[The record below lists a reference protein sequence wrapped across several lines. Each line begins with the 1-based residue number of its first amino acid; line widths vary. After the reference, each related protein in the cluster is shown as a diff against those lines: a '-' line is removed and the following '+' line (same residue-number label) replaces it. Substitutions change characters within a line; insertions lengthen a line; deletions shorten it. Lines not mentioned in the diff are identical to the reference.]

1 MDCFVAMSLSLPRSK
16 FRILPAWTGLTAHS
30 LQFPKSNVTAALHLK
45 GKDVGTCIQGHV
57 IQCILT
63 KAKDSSTTFL
73 HNLEREPHK
82 YFDHVVITVRS
93 GDGGHGAV
101 LSMPRP
107 RMQVKSPG
115 RKKKEKEKRKGS
127 YRRDPDGSLI
137 LPMGGH
143 GGDVVLYA
151 DESKDS
157 LLELHQIRRYNAKRG
172 GNVDAMGVLSPM
184 LHDGFIPPTLRIPV
198 PVGTVVKRK
207 RGGKLLADLAHP
219 GDQILVAKGGRGGI
233 SLVETSPS
241 NRRQLSAVNVN
252 VMRDKS
258 DKVMVFGQPGEEVT
272 LELILRIVA
281 DVGLVGLPNAGKSSL
296 LASIT
301 LAKPE
306 IANYPFT
313 TLMPNLGRLDGD
325 PDLGIWGFSS
335 RATLADLPG
344 LIRGAHL
351 GKGLGRT
358 FLRHLRRT
366 RLLVHVVDASADD
379 PVQDYRT
386 LREELCMYNPNY
398 LERPHMVVLNKLDL
412 PEAKERFNYMSKQIE
427 KIGSVDDVAGGT
439 NMLVEGSNG
448 GEGESC
454 INFEGDNAATSL
466 KKEREME
473 DYPRPVAVV
482 GISALKGIGIVDMLK
497 QIRLALKACESNNN
511 KGNEN

>member
-1 MDCFVAMSLSLPRSK
+1 MVLFSVCP
-16 FRILPAWTGLTAHS
+16 GLEC
-30 LQFPKSNVTAALHLK
+30 KLK
-45 GKDVGTCIQGHV
+45 VHR
-57 IQCILT
+57 
-63 KAKDSSTTFL
+63 
-73 HNLEREPHK
+73 ER
-82 YFDHVVITVRS
+82 
-93 GDGGHGAV
+93 
-101 LSMPRP
+101 
-107 RMQVKSPG
+107 
-115 RKKKEKEKRKGS
+115 KKEKEKRKGS

-207 RGGKLLADLAHP
+207 RGGKLFADLAHP

-233 SLVETSPS
+233 SLVETSQS
-241 NRRQLSAVNVN
+241 NRSQLRAVNAN
-252 VMRDKS
+252 IMRDKS

-296 LASIT
+296 LASVT

-313 TLMPNLGRLDGD
+313 TLMPNLGCLDGD
-325 PDLGIWGFSS
+325 PDFGTWGFSS
-335 RATLADLPG
+335 RPKLADLPG

-366 RLLVHVVDASADD
+366 QLLVHVVDASADD

-412 PEAKERFNYMSKQIE
+412 PEAKERFDFMSKEIE
-427 KIGSVDDVAGGT
+427 RIGSFENVPEAVR
-439 NMLVEGSNG
+439 MLVEGNNC
-448 GEGESC
+448 EDVEAC
-454 INFEGDNAATSL
+454 INSEGDSATTSL
-466 KKEREME
+466 KQEKKME

-497 QIRLALKACESNNN
+497 QIRLALKACES
-511 KGNEN
+511 KQ

>member
-1 MDCFVAMSLSLPRSK
+1 MDRFVAAPVCLPRSK
-16 FRILPAWTGLTAHS
+16 FRILPSWTGLTAHS
-30 LQFPKSNVTAALHLK
+30 LQFSKSKATAAFHVK

-63 KAKDSSTTFL
+63 KVKDSSTPIL
-73 HNLEREPHK
+73 HNLEQEPHK

-107 RMQVKSPG
+107 RMQVKSPQ

-151 DESKDS
+151 DENKDS

-172 GNVDAMGVLSPM
+172 GNVDAMGVLRPM

-207 RGGKLLADLAHP
+207 RGGKLFADLAHP

-233 SLVETSPS
+233 SLVETSQS
-241 NRRQLSAVNVN
+241 NRSQLRAVNAN
-252 VMRDKS
+252 IMRDKS

-296 LASIT
+296 LASVT

-313 TLMPNLGRLDGD
+313 TLMPNLGCLDGD
-325 PDLGIWGFSS
+325 PDFGTWGFSS
-335 RATLADLPG
+335 RPKLADLPG

-366 RLLVHVVDASADD
+366 QLLVHVVDASADD

-412 PEAKERFNYMSKQIE
+412 PEAKERFDFMSKEIE
-427 KIGSVDDVAGGT
+427 RIGSLENVPEAVH
-439 NMLVEGSNG
+439 MLVEGNDC
-448 GEGESC
+448 EDVEAC
-454 INFEGDNAATSL
+454 INSEGDSATTSL
-466 KKEREME
+466 KQEKTIE

-497 QIRLALKACESNNN
+497 KIRFALKACES
-511 KGNEN
+511 KQ